1 MAPGENKRARTERFE
16 ELFEAHSR
24 AILAYALRRAD
35 SADAADALS
44 ETMLVAWRRLDDVP
58 DGPEARPWL
67 IGVARRVL
75 ANQRRSDARR
85 LRLGQRLRQEVAEAY
100 GDLHTRDVPST
111 AIEQAMAALAE
122 RDREML
128 RLTAW
133 DGLEPTEAAA
143 VLSIRPAAARTRLH
157 RARARLKREM
167 EKQDARSGTDTVL
180 DKEKT

>member
-1 MAPGENKRARTERFE
+1 MASADNNRAQTERFE
-16 ELFEAHSR
+16 EVFELHSR

-35 SADAADALS
+35 AADAADALS

-58 DGPEARPWL
+58 DEPETRPWL

-75 ANQRRSDARR
+75 ANQRRSAARR

-100 GDLHTRDVPST
+100 GDLHARDIPST
-111 AIEQAMAALAE
+111 ALERAMAALPE

-128 RLTAW
+128 TLTAW

-157 RARARLKREM
+157 RARSRLKREL
-167 EKQDARSGTDTVL
+167 EKQDAGSGTDRVL